1 MAKKTYTNSQ
11 GERRHMTKWQNL
23 VSKHG
28 VVGAKSKYSGYKQRP
43 SSPTTT
49 GNVRSTK
56 VGTRRVN
63 DNKVGSGRRSILYYK
78 GDKVGTWTK
87 SGGNKTKGRSGQSW
101 YLERGYGTAKKPVPD
116 TKLTRRLGIAN
127 KGKETSNAEGMLVP
141 GAIDG
146 LNTQEDWEMQRAKRK
161 QIREAQ
167 GYDDKLDESLGMT
180 KREMKMRQSMKDRR
194 DESKGMEK
202 AMGRRAYQR
211 VGTMDAEGLPV
222 QNVEDGISEEM
233 FGDVGEGNNFGQMR
247 AEGLPVQNVEDG
259 ISEEMFGDVGEGNDF
274 GQMRAE
280 TFNAPTKF
288 SEAAKRKGYKAK
300 GGKLYHKGD
309 LVGRRDSKGNLTRK
323 GVNTGRAWYM
333 ERGFG
338 TARKPVPNTEL
349 TRKLGIAGAGRQMR
363 TPLGL
368 FGRIKRMLTGSPS
381 GINQQQP
388 WEFNRPRNLM
398 IREAQG
404 YDDKL
409 DESMGMSR
417 KEMGMKQSMKDRRD
431 ESKGMEKAMG
441 RRAYQRVGTMDAEM
455 IAMRSNP
462 SIITTL
468 AVAGVGV
475 LVGMKLRGK

>member
-11 GERRHMTKWQNL
+11 GQRRHMTKWQNL
-23 VSKHG
+23 VSQHG
-28 VVGAKSKYSGYKQRP
+28 VRGAKSKYSGYKQRP

-127 KGKETSNAEGMLVP
+127 KGKETSDAEGMLVP

-146 LNTQEDWEMQRAKRK
+146 LNTQEDWEMQRVKRK

-167 GYDDKLDESLGMT
+167 EY
-180 KREMKMRQSMKDRR
+180 
-194 DESKGMEK
+194 
-202 AMGRRAYQR
+202 
-211 VGTMDAEGLPV
+211 MDADEGMPI
-222 QNVEDGISEEM
+222 QNVES
-233 FGDVGEGNNFGQMR
+233 
-247 AEGLPVQNVEDG
+247 G

-280 TFNAPTKF
+280 GEIPEGFHRMPDGSIMADADHKADDGFGEVGEGNNFGQMNDAETFNAPTKF
-288 SEAAKRKGYKAK
+288 SDAAKKKGYTAK
-300 GGKLYHKGD
+300 GDKLYHKGD
-309 LVGRRDSKGNLTRK
+309 LVGRRDSRGNLTRK

-338 TARKPVPNTEL
+338 TARKPVPDTEL

-388 WEFNRPRNLM
+388 WEFNRPRNFM

-404 YDDKL
+404 YNDKL
-409 DESMGMSR
+409 DESMGMTKR
-417 KEMGMKQSMKDRRD
+417 EMTMRQSMKDRRD
-431 ESKGMEKAMG
+431 ESKGMEKSMG

-455 IAMRSNP
+455 IAMRKKP
-462 SIITTL
+462 SMITTL
-468 AVAGVGV
+468 AVAGIGV
-475 LVGMKLRGK
+475 LIGMNLKKN